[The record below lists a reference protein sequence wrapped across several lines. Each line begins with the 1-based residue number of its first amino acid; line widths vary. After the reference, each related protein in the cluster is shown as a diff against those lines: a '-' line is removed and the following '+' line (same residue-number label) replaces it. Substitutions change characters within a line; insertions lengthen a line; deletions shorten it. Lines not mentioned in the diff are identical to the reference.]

1 MDMIYLVEQNK
12 CCTLIRGLVRNTI
25 SESGQRDMEIKQDE
39 ECARPYW
46 LHAILLTSLVVFS
59 FPLLVIERI

>member
-1 MDMIYLVEQNK
+1 MDMIYLMEQNK
-12 CCTLIRGLVRNTI
+12 CYTLIRGLVRNTI

-39 ECARPYW
+39 ESARSYW
-46 LHAILLTSLVVFS
+46 LHTTLLTSLVVVS

>member
-25 SESGQRDMEIKQDE
+25 SESGQRDMEIK
-39 ECARPYW
+39 CARPYW
-46 LHAILLTSLVVFS
+46 LHATLLTSLVVFS